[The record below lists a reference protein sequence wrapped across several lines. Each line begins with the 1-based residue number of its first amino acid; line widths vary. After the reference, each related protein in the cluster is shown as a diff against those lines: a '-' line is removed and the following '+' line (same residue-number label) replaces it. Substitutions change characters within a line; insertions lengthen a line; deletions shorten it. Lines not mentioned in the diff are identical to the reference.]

1 MNHLKYFSLDLNLIS
16 FYLQIFQL
24 ETLENLQIHLVL
36 IQRLRHFPLK
46 QKIIENFPL
55 KIINST

>member
-46 QKIIENFPL
+46 QKIIENLPL